1 MLSQPPASVP
11 YLPANPGGRLDTVAG
26 YVSPNLLDVPASFG
40 NSTRLKTVFSMVCFS
55 IDPTYSI
62 TVYDSNF
69 PCVARTV
76 FARPSFLA
84 DRQRREC
91 RSMPVTVAFGSPIRG
106 WTLRDGNVRDGHPAV
121 LGLYPIPIGE
131 KAGGPETY
139 TAKSIPFCLP
149 REANRKG
156 RISVTRPDGIALY
169 HNSGSVPN
177 PSLTARAAQLVPC
190 EVPPRSL

>member
-1 MLSQPPASVP
+1 MA
-11 YLPANPGGRLDTVAG
+11 RLDHGGGHERGGGG
-26 YVSPNLLDVPASFG
+26 YVRGGLSTNSRWKADVSIRAATPTQLSGFG
-40 NSTRLKTVFSMVCFS
+40 HRHIRL
-55 IDPTYSI
+55 
-62 TVYDSNF
+62 
-69 PCVARTV
+69 A
-76 FARPSFLA
+76 
-84 DRQRREC
+84 
-91 RSMPVTVAFGSPIRG
+91 IRG

-131 KAGGPETY
+131 KAGGPEAY